1 MKRKP
6 TPEDWE
12 VVLSVHGMIKGQA
25 ERNYPFM
32 ATRPPRQVEEDLLIS
47 FEVGQM
53 AAIHAAVAWDKSVRF
68 STWAYRPIVWRIRH
82 YWQREQQR
90 KRAIR
95 VMPATGKRS
104 DDFDEDAF
112 VWNKR
117 KNRRVSNLGC
127 TLENVELAERLLCKL
142 KPNQRRVVSLYFGL
156 DGREMNM
163 SEMSAVTKV
172 SRERNRQVLEGS
184 LVKLRIALMRM
195 KLESWEVLG

>member
-184 LVKLRIALMRM
+184 LVKLRIELMRM

>member
-6 TPEDWE
+6 TPDDWDA
-12 VVLSVHGMIKGQA
+12 VLSIHGMIRGQA
-25 ERNYPFM
+25 ERNYPFA
-32 ATRPPRQVEEDLLIS
+32 ATRPPRQIEEDLLLS
-47 FEVGQM
+47 FEIGQM

-95 VMPATGKRS
+95 VMPAMGKRS

-112 VWNKR
+112 VWNKG
-117 KNRRVSNLGC
+117 KNSQVSNLVC
-127 TLENVELAERLLCKL
+127 TLENVELVERLLFKL
-142 KPNQRRVVSLYFGL
+142 KPNQRQVVRLYFGIG
-156 DGREMNM
+156 GRQMNM
-163 SEMSAVTKV
+163 SDMSKVTRV

-184 LVKLRIALMRM
+184 LVRLREELERM
-195 KLESWEVLG
+195 KLNSWEVLE